1 MTSPD
6 IGRFAAIRA
15 PHARDRVEK
24 PALPQILAEGAVD
37 LEAWQRAAKFRQI
50 AEYRLRVFQYK
61 GIGLH

>member
-1 MTSPD
+1 
-6 IGRFAAIRA
+6 
-15 PHARDRVEK
+15 VEK